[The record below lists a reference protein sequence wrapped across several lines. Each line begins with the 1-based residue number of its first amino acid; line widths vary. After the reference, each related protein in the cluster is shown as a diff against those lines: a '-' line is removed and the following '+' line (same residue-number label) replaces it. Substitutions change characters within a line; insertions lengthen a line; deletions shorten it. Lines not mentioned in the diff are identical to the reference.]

1 MYIIHKVFIYRVAPS
16 KKCSNQTCMHS
27 AIADTIEICNCGM
40 EDGMEIL
47 ISKVKSH
54 LETPFSRFAFT
65 SNADDQ
71 GRSGLAD

>member
-1 MYIIHKVFIYRVAPS
+1 MKKKSNKNMFFFAP
-16 KKCSNQTCMHS
+16 
-27 AIADTIEICNCGM
+27 AICNWILSRYVIVVWRM
-40 EDGMEIL
+40 RGMEIL